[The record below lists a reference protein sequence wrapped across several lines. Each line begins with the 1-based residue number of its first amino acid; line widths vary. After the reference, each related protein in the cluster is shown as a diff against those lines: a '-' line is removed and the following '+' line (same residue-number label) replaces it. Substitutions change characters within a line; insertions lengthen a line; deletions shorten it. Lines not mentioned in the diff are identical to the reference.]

1 MKANLMKPSMT
12 LSKMKLTH
20 PNLKLPKLIHQLKLR
35 RKKKHEQKA
44 RETNAE

>member
-1 MKANLMKPSMT
+1 MKANLMKPSMI

-20 PNLKLPKLIHQLKLR
+20 PNLNLPKLIHQLKLR
-35 RKKKHEQKA
+35 RKKKHEWKA